1 METFFE
7 ALFNAFLLL
16 VYILLFLFLLGGA
29 GAAFKHK
36 EVRQKLKSIHLI
48 IWLIMLFFCLYLYF
62 YLDGAG
68 VFPDWD
74 KGWSPSRDG
83 WP

>member
-36 EVRQKLKSIHLI
+36 EVRQKLKSNNLAHHAFF
-48 IWLIMLFFCLYLYF
+48 MFLFIFL
-62 YLDGAG
+62 
-68 VFPDWD
+68 P
-74 KGWSPSRDG
+74 
-83 WP
+83 

>member
-7 ALFNAFLLL
+7 ALFNAFLFL
-16 VYILLFLFLLGGA
+16 VYALIFLFLLVFA
-29 GAAFKHK
+29 EAAFKGELK
-36 EVRQKLKSIHLI
+36 QKLKSIHLI
-48 IWLIMLFFCLYLYF
+48 IWLTMLFFCLYLYF
-62 YLDGAG
+62 YLDGTG
-68 VFPDWD
+68 FFPDWD

>member
-29 GAAFKHK
+29 GYAFKHK
-36 EVRQKLKSIHLI
+36 GDGTFKAIHLI